1 MSKGPEDTPHPT
13 GIASRSGSTSPSSG
27 QEWGFSTRAVHI
39 GQGPDPATGAVVQPI
54 HLATTYAQEGVGKHK
69 GFEYSRSGN
78 PTRQALEE
86 CLAALE
92 DAKHGLAFAS
102 GLGAETTLLF
112 LLSPGDHV
120 VYMEDVYG
128 GTYRLFDRVLKRFG
142 LTFTAVD
149 ASDLNAVESSI
160 TPATRLV
167 WLESPTNPLLRVV
180 DIDAVSEVAHSR
192 GAMVCV
198 DNTFATPFL
207 QQPLHLG
214 ADFVVHS
221 TTKYIGGHSDVVG
234 GAIMTNNDEL
244 ERQLRF
250 HQNAIGAVPS
260 PFDCWLL
267 LRGIKT
273 LALRVERQSQNAMEL
288 ATALQSNPAVKRVH
302 YPGLDG
308 HPNRAV
314 AARQMRMFG
323 GMVSF
328 EVADEATAL
337 RTLGRLKIFA
347 LAESLGAVESLAEHP
362 ALMTHASMPPAER
375 KRAGVGDGLIRLSI
389 GVEDVAD
396 LIADL
401 ENALS

>member
-1 MSKGPEDTPHPT
+1 VANEEAES
-13 GIASRSGSTSPSSG
+13 
-27 QEWGFSTRAVHI
+27 WGFATRALHI

-54 HLATTYAQEGVGKHK
+54 HLATTFAQQGVGKHK

-78 PTRQALEE
+78 PTRSALEE
-86 CLAALE
+86 CLAGLE
-92 DAKHGLAFAS
+92 NARHGLAFAS
-102 GLGAETTLLF
+102 GLAAETTALL
-112 LLSPGDHV
+112 LLGPGDHV

-128 GTYRLFDRVLKRFG
+128 GTYRLFDKVLKRFG
-142 LTFTAVD
+142 LNFTAVD
-149 ASDLNAVESSI
+149 AGDLDAVEQAIS
-160 TPATRLV
+160 PATKLV

-198 DNTFATPFL
+198 DNTFATSYL
-207 QQPLHLG
+207 QQPLRLG
-214 ADFVVHS
+214 ADLVVHS
-221 TTKYIGGHSDVVG
+221 STKYIGGHSDVVG

-244 ERQLRF
+244 EKQLRF
-250 HQNAIGAVPS
+250 HQNAVGAVPS

-273 LALRVERQSQNAMEL
+273 LALRVERHCSNAMEV
-288 ATALQSNPAVKRVH
+288 AEALEKNKAVKRVH
-302 YPGLDG
+302 YPGLASHPG
-308 HPNRAV
+308 HAI

-337 RTLGRLKIFA
+337 RTLERLKLFA

-362 ALMTHASMPPAER
+362 GRMTHASMPLSER
-375 KRAGVGDGLIRLSI
+375 ERAGVGNGLIRLSV

-401 ENALS
+401 ESALEA

>member
-1 MSKGPEDTPHPT
+1 MTEESK
-13 GIASRSGSTSPSSG
+13 S
-27 QEWGFSTRAVHI
+27 WGFATRALHV

-54 HLATTYAQEGVGKHK
+54 HLATTFAQQGVGKHK

-92 DAKHGLAFAS
+92 DAKHCLAFSS
-102 GLGAETTLLF
+102 GLGAETTLMF
-112 LLSPGDHV
+112 LLNPGDHV

-128 GTYRLFDRVLKRFG
+128 GTFRLFDRVLKRYG

-149 ASDLNAVESSI
+149 ASDIGAVENSM
-160 TPATRLV
+160 TPATKLV

-180 DIDAVSEVAHSR
+180 DIDAVSEVAHSH

-198 DNTFATPFL
+198 DNTFATPYL

-214 ADFVVHS
+214 ADLVVHS

-244 ERQLRF
+244 EKQIRF
-250 HQNAIGAVPS
+250 HQNALGAVPS

-267 LRGIKT
+267 LRGVKT

-288 ATALQSNPAVKRVH
+288 ATALQSNKAVARVH
-302 YPGLDG
+302 YPGLHG
-308 HPNRAV
+308 HANHAI

-328 EVADEATAL
+328 EVADEATAM
-337 RTLGRLKIFA
+337 RTLERLKIFA
-347 LAESLGAVESLAEHP
+347 LGESLGAVESLAEHP
-362 ALMTHASMPPAER
+362 AKMTHASMPASER
-375 KRAGVGDGLIRLSI
+375 KRAGVGDGLIRLSV
-389 GVEDVAD
+389 GVEDVSD
-396 LIADL
+396 LISDL

>member
-1 MSKGPEDTPHPT
+1 M
-13 GIASRSGSTSPSSG
+13 
-27 QEWGFSTRAVHI
+27 
-39 GQGPDPATGAVVQPI
+39 
-54 HLATTYAQEGVGKHK
+54 ATTFAQQAVGKHK
-69 GFEYSRSGN
+69 GFEYSRTGN
-78 PTRQALEE
+78 PTRNALEE

-92 DAKHGLAFAS
+92 SAKHCLAFAS
-102 GLGAETTLLF
+102 GLGAETTLMLQ
-112 LLSPGDHV
+112 LNPGDNV

-128 GTYRLFDRVLKRFG
+128 GTFRLFDKVMGRYG

-149 ASDLNAVESSI
+149 AGDVEKVESAM
-160 TPATRLV
+160 TEKTRMV

-198 DNTFATPFL
+198 DNTFATPYL
-207 QQPLHLG
+207 QQPLHIG
-214 ADFVVHS
+214 ADVVVHS
-221 TTKYIGGHSDVVG
+221 STKYLGGHSDVVG
-234 GAIMTNNDEL
+234 GAIMTNDDEL
-244 ERQLRF
+244 EKQLRF
-250 HQNAIGAVPS
+250 HQNAVGAVPS

-267 LRGIKT
+267 LRGVKT
-273 LALRVERQSQNAMEL
+273 LALRVERQSENAFEV
-288 ATALQSNPAVKRVH
+288 ANALVRHKAVKRVF
-302 YPGLDG
+302 YPGLEA

-328 EVADEATAL
+328 ELADEAAAL
-337 RTLGRLKIFA
+337 RTLERLRIFA

-362 ALMTHASMPPAER
+362 SRMTHASIPASER

-401 ENALS
+401 ESALT

>member
-1 MSKGPEDTPHPT
+1 VSKQKDG
-13 GIASRSGSTSPSSG
+13 
-27 QEWGFSTRAVHI
+27 WGFATRALHI

-54 HLATTYAQEGVGKHK
+54 HMATTFAQEAVGRHK

-92 DAKHGLAFAS
+92 DAKHCLAFSS
-102 GLGAETTLLF
+102 GLGAETTAMF
-112 LLSPGDHV
+112 LLNPGDHV

-128 GTYRLFDRVLKRFG
+128 GTFRLFNRVLKRYG
-142 LTFTAVD
+142 LTFSSVD
-149 ASDLNAVESSI
+149 ASEVDAVEKAM
-160 TPATRLV
+160 TPATKLV

-180 DIDAVSEVAHSR
+180 DIDAVSEVAHSH
-192 GAMVCV
+192 GAKVCV
-198 DNTFATPFL
+198 DNTFATPYL

-214 ADFVVHS
+214 ADLVVHS

-234 GAIMTNNDEL
+234 GAIMTNDDEL
-244 ERQLRF
+244 EQTIRF
-250 HQNAIGAVPS
+250 HQNALGAVPS

-267 LRGIKT
+267 LRGVKT
-273 LALRVERQSQNAMEL
+273 LALRVERQSTNAMEI
-288 ATALQSNPAVKRVH
+288 ATALQTNKAVKRVH
-302 YPGLDG
+302 YPGLQG
-308 HPNRAV
+308 HAHHSV

-337 RTLGRLKIFA
+337 RALERLKIFA
-347 LAESLGAVESLAEHP
+347 LGESLGAVESLAEHP
-362 ALMTHASMPPAER
+362 AKMTHASMPPEER
-375 KRAGVGDGLIRLSI
+375 KRAGVGDGLIRLSV
-389 GVEDVAD
+389 GVEDVSD
-396 LIADL
+396 LISDL

>member
-1 MSKGPEDTPHPT
+1 LTEEKDS
-13 GIASRSGSTSPSSG
+13 
-27 QEWGFSTRAVHI
+27 WGFATRALHI

-54 HLATTYAQEGVGKHK
+54 HLATTFAQQGVGKHK

-78 PTRQALEE
+78 PTRAALEE
-86 CLAALE
+86 NLAGLE

-102 GLGAETTLLF
+102 GLGAETTLM
-112 LLSPGDHV
+112 LLLNPGDHV

-128 GTYRLFDRVLKRFG
+128 GTYRLFDKVMKRFG
-142 LTFTAVD
+142 MTFTAVD
-149 ASDLNAVESSI
+149 AGDMDAVDRAI
-160 TPATRLV
+160 TRATRLV
-167 WLESPTNPLLRVV
+167 WLESPTNPLMRIV
-180 DIDAVSEVAHSR
+180 DIDAVSEVAHSH

-198 DNTFATPFL
+198 DNTFATPYL

-221 TTKYIGGHSDVVG
+221 STKYIGGHSDVVG
-234 GAIMTNNDEL
+234 GAIMTNNDEF
-244 ERQLRF
+244 EKTLRF
-250 HQNAIGAVPS
+250 HQNAVGAVPS

-273 LALRVERQSQNAMEL
+273 LALRVDRQSQNAMEV
-288 ATALQSNPAVKRVH
+288 ARALEKNKAVKRVL
-302 YPGLDG
+302 YPGLPSHPG
-308 HPNRAV
+308 HAV
-314 AARQMRMFG
+314 ASRQMRMFG
-323 GMVSF
+323 GMLSF

-337 RTLGRLKIFA
+337 RTLQRLKIFA

-362 ALMTHASMPPAER
+362 ALMTHASIPASER
-375 KRAGVGDGLIRLSI
+375 KRIGVGDGLIRLSI

-401 ENALS
+401 ESALA

>member
-1 MSKGPEDTPHPT
+1 VAKESN
-13 GIASRSGSTSPSSG
+13 S
-27 QEWGFSTRAVHI
+27 WGFATKALHV

-69 GFEYSRSGN
+69 GYEYSRSGN
-78 PTRQALEE
+78 PTRAALEE

-92 DAKHGLAFAS
+92 DARHCLAFSS
-102 GLGAETTLLF
+102 GLGAETTLL
-112 LLSPGDHV
+112 LLLNPGDHV

-128 GTYRLFDRVLKRFG
+128 GTYRLFDKVFRRYG
-142 LTFTAVD
+142 LTFSAVD
-149 ASDLNAVESSI
+149 AADVDAVESAI
-160 TPATRLV
+160 TPATKMV

-180 DIDAVSEVAHSR
+180 DIDAVSEVAHSH

-198 DNTFATPFL
+198 DNTFATPYL

-214 ADFVVHS
+214 ADVVVHS
-221 TTKYIGGHSDVVG
+221 STKYIGGHSDVVG
-234 GAIMTNNDEL
+234 GAIMTNHDEL
-244 ERQLRF
+244 EKQLRF
-250 HQNAIGAVPS
+250 HQNALGAVPS

-273 LALRVERQSQNAMEL
+273 LALRVERQSTNAMEI
-288 ATALQSNPAVKRVH
+288 AVALEKHPSVTRVH
-302 YPGLDG
+302 YPGLQAHPG
-308 HPNRAV
+308 HAV

-328 EVADEATAL
+328 EVAGEAAAL
-337 RTLGRLKIFA
+337 RVLERLKLFA

-362 ALMTHASMPPAER
+362 ARMTHASMPAAER
-375 KRAGVGDGLIRLSI
+375 KRAGLGEGLIRLSI

-396 LIADL
+396 LIGDL
-401 ENALS
+401 ESALA